1 MTMPFQPNDFQFID
15 PSQRV
20 DNEQVRTSLTY
31 WQDTWRRLKK
41 NKMALS
47 GLIGVFLIV
56 LFAVFGPL
64 FTPYGYEEQQTDF
77 ANTPLHVEVFEI
89 ADDLYVY
96 LTPQYRLL
104 VVEEDGTFLYRL
116 DQTSLDFANKQF
128 HFDYHGEDIM
138 VDYTY
143 KLYEDLA
150 DEGIDYSINFRGVE
164 YKTPYDVTSNKTF
177 VLGSDNVGRDILTRT
192 MYGARISLT
201 VAVIAA
207 ILVLLIGV
215 TYGAVAGMAGGR
227 VDELMMR
234 FVDIIDSIPL
244 LLYVILIMVLVENT
258 GLNTIILTL
267 GLVYWVGMARLV
279 RGQVLSL
286 KEQEYVLAAR
296 MLGVPQP
303 LIIWRHLIPNAMGPI
318 LVAMTMMIP
327 TAVFTESFLS
337 FIGLGISAPQ
347 ASLGTL
353 ANDAL
358 DAILT
363 YPFQLFI
370 PSITIAFMMLAFNF
384 FGDGLRSALDPR
396 LRKG

>member
-64 FTPYGYEEQQTDF
+64 FTPYGYEEQQTEF
-77 ANTPLHVEVFEI
+77 ANTPLHVEFFEI